1 MSEEVDIEVKVN
13 VAANCLHVYLE
24 GNEDGAEIEK
34 RVLVEVF
41 DQCRSLGLSRVL
53 VEKNLRVQMSAAESF
68 ELGKFAA
75 DQAPDGLRM
84 ALYDRVSDHFDV
96 NSFGVLVANNR
107 GLDAKAFS
115 DIDEA
120 KRWLSEAE

>member
-1 MSEEVDIEVKVN
+1 MN
-13 VAANCLHVYLE
+13 
-24 GNEDGAEIEK
+24 G
-34 RVLVEVF
+34 VF